1 MAGETFSWKRG
12 RVTSKNRRLF
22 FQKKRCLDSNITS
35 YTQPALDAQDWYL
48 TKWCIQILPFVVP
61 QCFLVKEIPD
71 VCCFFVASFFSQVND
86 GTKPGTGF
94 HSECLSHIFVGL
106 SAGISASTEWK
117 TRVQTQSRACV
128 EYTPW
133 ISVVAKSALW
143 MERNTHRLQ
152 CFWKRKLEIFLV
164 FELPKQFLRCE
175 GVSCPIAKRVTIFK
189 VIRKELATNVF
200 GCVLGIHR
208 SFKAAKKLSAI

>member
-1 MAGETFSWKRG
+1 MKKGESHQQKQEAFFSKETLFGFEYNILYAASSGCSRLIFDQVMYSNPAFCGPPMLLGERNPG
-12 RVTSKNRRLF
+12 RLLF
-22 FQKKRCLDSNITS
+22 FSL
-35 YTQPALDAQDWYL
+35 LH
-48 TKWCIQILPFVVP
+48 
-61 QCFLVKEIPD
+61 
-71 VCCFFVASFFSQVND
+71 FFSQVND